1 MTQDALLLSK
11 FIRISG
17 KRMAR
22 PENKIVIDRPQVLSL
37 SRGKNAREEYDL
49 VVRIRFSPEKSCN
62 KSSMRRLTAESS
74 HGFSC
79 LSFFPPPP
87 RERRHELRDRCCRPS
102 MGDRKAMKLSS

>member
-49 VVRIRFSPEKSCN
+49 VVRIGFSPEKGCN
-62 KSSMRRLTAESS
+62 KSKYMRRLTAESS

-79 LSFFPPPP
+79 LSVF
-87 RERRHELRDRCCRPS
+87 
-102 MGDRKAMKLSS
+102 SSSSP